1 MKPKEMFMKKIP
13 VLSLCMAA
21 FLFVSASAFG
31 QAAQSAKN
39 NSPKK
44 PGLSIMAGKVLKVV
58 NAGGYTYAK
67 IQNSGGY
74 IWLAMPQVK
83 IKTGETVTF
92 YPGTQMTNF
101 HSDTLKRTFKK
112 VIFTS
117 GPVDLPGTKAYRAKN
132 KAKQP
137 AEKIKVGKA
146 HGPDARTIAEIYKNR
161 ASLNGKT
168 VSVRGKVVKVSKG
181 IMGSNWLHIQD
192 GTGDASKGTNS
203 LVVTTKDDAD
213 AGDVVTATG
222 VISSN
227 KDFGF
232 GYKYDAIMEQATIK
246 K

>member
-1 MKPKEMFMKKIP
+1 M
-13 VLSLCMAA
+13 L
-21 FLFVSASAFG
+21 
-31 QAAQSAKN
+31 
-39 NSPKK
+39 
-44 PGLSIMAGKVLKVV
+44 KVL

-67 IQNSGGY
+67 IQNTGGDV
-74 IWLAMPQVK
+74 WLAMPQVNLK
-83 IKTGETVTF
+83 VGETVTF

-101 HSDTLKRTFKK
+101 HSDTLNRTFKK

-132 KAKQP
+132 RATQP
-137 AEKIKVGKA
+137 AEKVKVGKA
-146 HGPDARTIAEIYKNR
+146 QGPDARTIAEIYKNR

-203 LVVTTKDDAD
+203 LVVTTKDDAE

-222 VISSN
+222 VIASG

-232 GYKYDAIMEQATIK
+232 GYKYDAIMEQAKITK
-246 K
+246 Q